1 MAAKSRMEKYKSK
14 IENLILKGVSIR
26 SAWRLINADLPEEG
40 KISYNAFYHFVKKAW
55 INILVFILGI
65 KF

>member
-1 MAAKSRMEKYKSK
+1 MAAKSRMEKYRSK

-40 KISYNAFYHFVKKAW
+40 KISYNAFLHFVNK
-55 INILVFILGI
+55 NI
-65 KF
+65 

>member
-1 MAAKSRMEKYKSK
+1 MAAKSRMERYKNK

-40 KISYNAFYHFVKKAW
+40 KISYNAFLHFVNRNVKATT
-55 INILVFILGI
+55 L
-65 KF
+65 

>member
-1 MAAKSRMEKYKSK
+1 MAAKSRMERYKNK

-40 KISYNAFYHFVKKAW
+40 KISYNAFLHFVNR
-55 INILVFILGI
+55 NIKTNVL
-65 KF
+65 